1 MKQPPEELMI
11 ETPLGLLKWT
21 VIRKALVRYEAH
33 IHRSE
38 QLREDHYKSYIKRMD
53 TIARKKAEKE
63 AKAKA

>member
-1 MKQPPEELMI
+1 MKAKPEELLI

-21 VIRKALVRYEAH
+21 VIRKALVRYESF
-33 IHRSE
+33 INRSE
-38 QLREDHYKSYIKRMD
+38 QLREAHYKSYIKRMD